1 MGERVLSHCAPSTH
15 PVLQSRW
22 RGLPAMGISSIS
34 VGSGLSITELA
45 YCCRAIEARLR
56 AHGSL
61 AGLGP
66 IDRPR
71 MMIDRV
77 VSQVRVRHLETALQF
92 YEAGLGGNRL
102 FVYEDFYAGIAL
114 GQSEIHLK
122 CIEDVDP
129 GIAYVQQSEHVT
141 LYCWTPSL
149 AGALRQLL
157 TASHQGSIVRDAHD
171 TPWGTREAIL
181 EDPDGHRIYLAEK
194 VTA

>member
-1 MGERVLSHCAPSTH
+1 
-15 PVLQSRW
+15 
-22 RGLPAMGISSIS
+22 
-34 VGSGLSITELA
+34 
-45 YCCRAIEARLR
+45 
-56 AHGSL
+56 
-61 AGLGP
+61 
-66 IDRPR
+66 

-157 TASHQGSIVRDAHD
+157 TASHLGSIVRDAHD
-171 TPWGTREAIL
+171 TPWGTRAALL
-181 EDPDGHRIYLAEK
+181 EDPEAHRI
-194 VTA
+194 

>member
-1 MGERVLSHCAPSTH
+1 
-15 PVLQSRW
+15 
-22 RGLPAMGISSIS
+22 
-34 VGSGLSITELA
+34 
-45 YCCRAIEARLR
+45 
-56 AHGSL
+56 
-61 AGLGP
+61 
-66 IDRPR
+66 

-141 LYCWTPSL
+141 LYCWTPSI
-149 AGALRQLL
+149 AVALERLSA
-157 TASHQGSIVRDAHD
+157 ASHQGRVVKDAHD
-171 TPWGTREAIL
+171 TP
-181 EDPDGHRIYLAEK
+181 
-194 VTA
+194 

>member
-1 MGERVLSHCAPSTH
+1 
-15 PVLQSRW
+15 
-22 RGLPAMGISSIS
+22 
-34 VGSGLSITELA
+34 
-45 YCCRAIEARLR
+45 
-56 AHGSL
+56 
-61 AGLGP
+61 
-66 IDRPR
+66 

-77 VSQVRVRHLETALQF
+77 VSQVRVRRLETALQF

-149 AGALRQLL
+149 ARALRAALDRKP
-157 TASHQGSIVRDAHD
+157 SRKG
-171 TPWGTREAIL
+171 REGCSRYAL
-181 EDPDGHRIYLAEK
+181 GH
-194 VTA
+194 